1 MGEIIS
7 QDVSG
12 RLKRSL
18 GHYTDLTSLTTQLAD
33 KASKTEVYPEDYG
46 AKGDGVTDDTAAIQS
61 AIDAA
66 HGTVGTVKFKPV
78 TYLINGTLY
87 IQKDALIGW
96 DINSKVNN
104 PITLIGSNDT
114 KLFGEGTQSTKG
126 STVLYK
132 PNAGDLIR
140 INLNSNGYKVIQQSG
155 MIFKNFRMENM
166 CLKGVQGVQT
176 TGLKI
181 FSTRVKLEHVSFIS
195 LYRGIDANDAEAGG
209 EQNYCDLWHLS
220 DITLTGTGDWG
231 IRVANDDAGI
241 FERITMETH
250 QSTIQGG
257 LYFSFGRG
265 ITLSGLLINSLPST
279 AMAAIYLS
287 AAHNVN
293 INGSHFEYI
302 QSIGIDIESGG
313 EVTIQNCEFFNPSTK
328 SGSAYPQATNH
339 MIKGIGNGIVVS
351 GNTFSLD
358 RASGYDVYLSGVRN
372 QEKNNTYITS
382 AHNYSA
388 ERTASFYVINSKGT
402 SFSQPLFIEVKY
414 DTTSSTIKIYSP
426 EGTDITS
433 QFPNVT
439 WNGNGVDFQN
449 CVPINRAML
458 AVPVQLYNK
467 YRPVLRNTL
476 GLLVYSL
483 NTSNTLVTTPDAN
496 IDFMLYLS

>member
-1 MGEIIS
+1 
-7 QDVSG
+7 
-12 RLKRSL
+12 
-18 GHYTDLTSLTTQLAD
+18 
-33 KASKTEVYPEDYG
+33 
-46 AKGDGVTDDTAAIQS
+46 
-61 AIDAA
+61 
-66 HGTVGTVKFKPV
+66 
-78 TYLINGTLY
+78 
-87 IQKDALIGW
+87 
-96 DINSKVNN
+96 
-104 PITLIGSNDT
+104 
-114 KLFGEGTQSTKG
+114 
-126 STVLYK
+126 
-132 PNAGDLIR
+132 
-140 INLNSNGYKVIQQSG
+140 
-155 MIFKNFRMENM
+155 MENI
-166 CLKGVQGVQT
+166 CLKGVQGNQT
-176 TGLKI
+176 TGMKI
-181 FSTRVKLEHVSFIS
+181 FSTRIKLENVSFIN

-209 EQNYCDLWHLS
+209 EPNYCDLWHLS
-220 DITLTGTGDWG
+220 DITLAGIGDWG
-231 IRVANDDAGI
+231 IRVSNDDAGI

-250 QSTIQGG
+250 QSTIKGG

-279 AMAAIYLS
+279 AMSAIYLS

-293 INGSHFEYI
+293 INASHFEYI

-313 EVTIQNCEFFNPSTK
+313 EVTVQNCEFFNPSTK
-328 SGSAYPQATNH
+328 SGSAYPQATNY
-339 MIKGIGNGIVVS
+339 MIKGVGNGIVVT

-358 RASGYDVYLSGVRN
+358 RASGYDVYLNGVRN

-382 AHNYSA
+382 AHNYSV

-449 CVPINRAML
+449 CVPINRSML

-467 YRPVLRNTL
+467 YRPVLRNTF

-483 NTSNTLVTTPDAN
+483 NSSNTLVQTPDAN
-496 IDFMLYLS
+496 IDFMLYLA